1 MRLTII
7 RGQPVVS
14 RTNAGL
20 SLFHYLGLT
29 HSLPRNL
36 PINGLF
42 WGNFK
47 VAFLHLN
54 IRGRLVLGF
63 SVLCVLL
70 AVVIGTTIVKVRT
83 VNESTDRTVNLRV
96 PTAMTASDMV
106 AGVYASL
113 ASLRGWLITGN
124 EVFKSERAVLWK
136 DLQARGSEMDR
147 LAGQWT
153 VEQNKVDW
161 KQAKPLLDELRNAQ
175 DKAEAIAHTIDEQP
189 AAKILATEAAPLA
202 KLMLQKATAIIDEEG
217 GIAST
222 DARKSLLIGFADMRG
237 SMAMAIGAIRAYLLT
252 ADVAFKN
259 EFVELWALNQK
270 KFDALEKRRSEM
282 TGDQQTAFDTLVAA
296 RAKFAPLPQKMF
308 EIRAS
313 DRWNMA
319 QWFLT
324 NEAAP
329 RANKLLD
336 IFAGDKTAV
345 GSRAGGM
352 VARQQN
358 NLKADGAAVLAET
371 GFLMTLLWVLMGV
384 GIGVAAT
391 VVYLTNRSIVPPI
404 LSMVGAM
411 GRLAGGDHSVEIPAT
426 DKQDEIGLMA
436 RAVLI
441 FKENMIKA
449 KELAAKEAEAIS
461 ARVARAAR
469 VNELTQTFDTDI
481 SNVLRSVASAST
493 ELQATASQ
501 MTSTAEE
508 TSNQATA
515 VAAATEEAST
525 NVQTVAA
532 ASEELASSVTEI
544 GRQVAQSAAIAQK
557 AVGEADRTNTTVQ
570 GLFKDAASIG
580 DVVKLISE
588 IASQTNLLALNA
600 TIEAARAGEAGRG
613 FAVVAAEV
621 KSLAEQTAKATD
633 QISAQV
639 SSIQNSSSEAVSAI
653 KGISATIN
661 EMSEI
666 ASAIA
671 GAVEE
676 QGSATQEI
684 ARNVQQAALGTGE
697 ISSNVAGVQQAA
709 GDTGA
714 AAHQV
719 LQASS
724 ELSRQSETMRGQVE
738 TFLSNI
744 KAA

>member
-1 MRLTII
+1 MAI
-7 RGQPVVS
+7 
-14 RTNAGL
+14 
-20 SLFHYLGLT
+20 
-29 HSLPRNL
+29 
-36 PINGLF
+36 
-42 WGNFK
+42 
-47 VAFLHLN
+47 LHLN
-54 IRGRLVLGF
+54 IRGRLILGF
-63 SVLCVLL
+63 SVLCALL
-70 AVVIGTTIVKVRT
+70 ACVVGVTILKVNV
-83 VNESTDRTVNLRV
+83 VNVSTDRTVNLRV
-96 PTAMTASDMV
+96 PTAMTASDVV

-124 EVFKSERAVLWK
+124 DAFKTERATLWK
-136 DLQARGSEMDR
+136 DIQRHGAAMDG
-147 LAGQWT
+147 LSGHWT
-153 VEQNKVDW
+153 VEQNKADW
-161 KQAKPLLDELRNAQ
+161 RQAKPLLDELRSAQ
-175 DKAEAIAHTIDEQP
+175 DKVEANAHTIDEQP
-189 AAKILATEAAPLA
+189 AAKMLATEAAPLA
-202 KLMLQKATAIIDEEG
+202 KLMLQKASAIIDEEG

-222 DARKSLLIGFADMRG
+222 DARKSLLISFADMRG
-237 SMAMAIGAIRAYLLT
+237 STAMAIGAIRAYLLT
-252 ADVAFKN
+252 ADMTFKK
-259 EFVELWALNQK
+259 EFEDLWVLNQQ
-270 KFDALEKRRSEM
+270 KFEALSKRRSEM
-282 TGDQQTAFDTLVAA
+282 TNDQQKAFDALVDA
-296 RAKFAPLPQKMF
+296 RTKFSPLPQKMF

-319 QWFLT
+319 QWFLS

-336 IFAGDKTAV
+336 IFAGSKDTT
-345 GSRAGGM
+345 GSRSGGM
-352 VARQQN
+352 VSRQQE
-358 NLKADGAAVLAET
+358 NLRKDGAATLAET
-371 GFLMTLLWVLMGV
+371 GFLMTLLWVLLGV

-404 LSMVGAM
+404 LNMVGAM
-411 GRLAGGDHSVEIPAT
+411 GQLAGGDHSVVIPAT
-426 DKQDEIGLMA
+426 DKKDEIGLMA

-449 KELAAKEAEAIS
+449 KELAEKEAEAIS

-469 VNELTQTFDTDI
+469 VNQLTETFDADI
-481 SNVLRSVASAST
+481 STVLRSVASAST
-493 ELQATASQ
+493 ELQATASS
-501 MTSTAEE
+501 MTATAEE

-544 GRQVAQSAAIAQK
+544 SRQVAQSASIAQK

-570 GLFKDAASIG
+570 GLFKDAAGIG

-613 FAVVAAEV
+613 FAVVASEV

-633 QISAQV
+633 QIGAQV
-639 SSIQNSSSEAVSAI
+639 SSIQNSSSEAVAAI

-684 ARNVQQAALGTGE
+684 ARNVQQAAQGTSE

-719 LQASS
+719 LEASS

-738 TFLSNI
+738 TFLANI

>member
-1 MRLTII
+1 V
-7 RGQPVVS
+7 P
-14 RTNAGL
+14 
-20 SLFHYLGLT
+20 
-29 HSLPRNL
+29 
-36 PINGLF
+36 
-42 WGNFK
+42 
-47 VAFLHLN
+47 FLNLN
-54 IRGRLVLGF
+54 IHGRLIVGF
-63 SVLCVLL
+63 GILCLLL
-70 AVVIGTTIVKVRT
+70 AGIVGTTIIKVRS

-96 PTAMTASDMV
+96 PTAMTASDLV

-124 EVFKSERAVLWK
+124 DVFKAERAGLWK
-136 DLQARGSEMDR
+136 DIQKRGLEMDH
-147 LAGQWT
+147 LAGEST

-161 KQAKPLLDELRNAQ
+161 NQAKPLLEELRSAQ
-175 DKAEAIAHTIDEQP
+175 DKAEAIAHTLDEQP
-189 AAKILATEAAPLA
+189 AAKILATEAAPLS
-202 KLMLQKATAIIDEEG
+202 KLMLQKITAIIDEESN
-217 GIAST
+217 IASS
-222 DARKSLLIGFADMRG
+222 DERKSLLIGFADTRG
-237 SMAMAIGAIRAYLLT
+237 SLAMAVGAIRAYLLT
-252 ADVAFKN
+252 ADPAFKT
-259 EFVELWALNQK
+259 EFENLWALNQK
-270 KFDALEKRRSEM
+270 KIDALSRRRSEM
-282 TGDQQTAFDTLVAA
+282 TSEQQSAFDSLVST
-296 RAKFAPLPQKMF
+296 RTKFLPLPQKMF

-336 IFAGDKTAV
+336 IFAGAKNAE
-345 GSRAGGM
+345 GSRSGGM
-352 VARQQN
+352 VSRQQDS
-358 NLKADGAAVLAET
+358 LRADGAMVLAET
-371 GFLMTLLWVLMGV
+371 SFLTSLLWVLMGV
-384 GIGVAAT
+384 GLGVAAT

-411 GRLAGGDHSVEIPAT
+411 AQLAGGDHSVEIPAT
-426 DKQDEIGLMA
+426 EKKDEIGRMA

-449 KELAAKEAEAIS
+449 KELAAKEAEAIKD
-461 ARVARAAR
+461 RIARAAR
-469 VNELTQTFDTDI
+469 VNELTETFDMGI
-481 SNVLRSVASAST
+481 STVLRSVASAST
-493 ELQATASQ
+493 ELQATASS
-501 MTSTAEE
+501 MTATAEQ
-508 TSNQATA
+508 TRSQATA

-532 ASEELASSVTEI
+532 ASEELASSVNEI

-557 AVGEADRTNTTVQ
+557 AVGEADRTNATVQ
-570 GLFKDAASIG
+570 GLLKDAASIG

-588 IASQTNLLALNA
+588 IAEQTNLLALNA

-633 QISAQV
+633 QISTQV
-639 SSIQNSSSEAVSAI
+639 SSIQISSSEAVSAI

-661 EMSEI
+661 EMNEI

-671 GAVEE
+671 SAVEE

-684 ARNVQQAALGTGE
+684 ARSVQQAALGTGE
-697 ISSNVAGVQQAA
+697 ISANVVGVQQAA

-719 LQASS
+719 LEASN

-738 TFLSNI
+738 SFLSNI

>member
-1 MRLTII
+1 M
-7 RGQPVVS
+7 
-14 RTNAGL
+14 
-20 SLFHYLGLT
+20 
-29 HSLPRNL
+29 
-36 PINGLF
+36 
-42 WGNFK
+42 
-47 VAFLHLN
+47 AFLQLN
-54 IRGRLVLGF
+54 IRGRLILGF

-70 AVVIGTTIVKVRT
+70 AAVVGTTIIKVRT
-83 VNESTDRTVNLRV
+83 VSESTDRTINLRV

-124 EVFKSERAVLWK
+124 EAFKAERAVLWK
-136 DLQARGSEMDR
+136 DIQSRGSEMDR
-147 LAGQWT
+147 LSGQWT

-161 KQAKPLLDELRNAQ
+161 KQARPLLDELRNAQ

-189 AAKILATEAAPLA
+189 AAKLLATEAAPLA
-202 KLMLQKATAIIDEEG
+202 KLMLQKATSIINEEG

-222 DARKSLLIGFADMRG
+222 DARKSLLIDFADMRG
-237 SMAMAIGAIRAYLLT
+237 SMAMAIGAICAYLLT
-252 ADVAFKN
+252 ADVSFKT
-259 EFVELWALNQK
+259 EFEELWALNQK
-270 KFDALEKRRSEM
+270 KFDALSKRRSEM
-282 TGDQQTAFDTLVAA
+282 TADQQKAFNSLIEA

-336 IFAGDKTAV
+336 IFAGAKDSA
-345 GSRAGGM
+345 GSRSGGM
-352 VARQQN
+352 VSRQQDS
-358 NLKADGAAVLAET
+358 LKTDGTMVLAET
-371 GFLMTLLWVLMGV
+371 SFLMTLLWVLMGV

-391 VVYLTNRSIVPPI
+391 VVYVTNRSIVPPI
-404 LSMVGAM
+404 LEMVAAM
-411 GRLAGGDHSVEIPAT
+411 GQLAGGDHGVEIPAT
-426 DKQDEIGLMA
+426 DKKDEIGLMA

-469 VNELTQTFDTDI
+469 VNDLTQTFDANI
-481 SNVLRSVASAST
+481 SSVLRSVASAST
-493 ELQATASQ
+493 ELQATASS
-501 MTSTAEE
+501 MTATAEE

-557 AVGEADRTNTTVQ
+557 AVAEADRTNTTVQ
-570 GLFKDAASIG
+570 GLFKDAAGIG

-639 SSIQNSSSEAVSAI
+639 SSIQASSSEAVSAI
-653 KGISATIN
+653 KGISTTIN

-697 ISSNVAGVQQAA
+697 IASNVSGVQQAA

-719 LQASS
+719 LQASG
-724 ELSRQSETMRGQVE
+724 ELSKQSETMRGHVE
-738 TFLSNI
+738 TFLSSI

>member
-1 MRLTII
+1 
-7 RGQPVVS
+7 
-14 RTNAGL
+14 
-20 SLFHYLGLT
+20 
-29 HSLPRNL
+29 
-36 PINGLF
+36 
-42 WGNFK
+42 

-63 SVLCVLL
+63 SVLCILL
-70 AVVIGTTIVKVRT
+70 AGIVGTTMVKVRS
-83 VNESTDRTVNLRV
+83 VSEATDRTVSLRV
-96 PTAMTASDMV
+96 PTAMTASDLV

-113 ASLRGWLITGN
+113 ASLRGWLISGN
-124 EVFKSERAVLWK
+124 EVFKTERAGLWK
-136 DLQARGSEMDR
+136 DIQTHSSEMDR
-147 LAGQWT
+147 LSTHWT
-153 VEQNKVDW
+153 AEQNKQDW

-175 DKAEAIAHTIDEQP
+175 DKAEAIAHTVDEQP
-189 AAKILATEAAPLA
+189 AAKMLATEAAPLA
-202 KLMLQKATAIIDEEG
+202 KLMLQKATSIIDEEG
-217 GIAST
+217 NIAST

-237 SMAMAIGAIRAYLLT
+237 SMATAIGAIRAYLLT
-252 ADVAFKN
+252 ADPAFKA
-259 EFVELWALNQK
+259 EFEELWAFNQK
-270 KFDALEKRRSEM
+270 KFDALSKRRSEM
-282 TGDQQTAFDTLVAA
+282 TIDQQNAFDSLVAA
-296 RAKFAPLPQKMF
+296 RAKFSPLPQKMF
-308 EIRAS
+308 DIRAS

-336 IFAGDKTAV
+336 IFEGAKNAV
-345 GSRAGGM
+345 GSRSGGM
-352 VARQQN
+352 VSRQQDS
-358 NLKADGAAVLAET
+358 LKKDGEAVLAET
-371 GFLMTLLWVLMGV
+371 SFLTTLLWVLMGV
-384 GIGVAAT
+384 GIGVAVT

-404 LSMVGAM
+404 LKMVGAM
-411 GRLAGGDHSVEIPAT
+411 GQLAGGDHSVEIPAI
-426 DKQDEIGLMA
+426 DKKDEIGLMA

-461 ARVARAAR
+461 ERIARAAR
-469 VNELTQTFDTDI
+469 VNDLTERFDADI
-481 SNVLRSVASAST
+481 STVLKSVASAST
-493 ELQATASQ
+493 ELQATASS
-501 MTSTAEE
+501 MTATAEE

-515 VAAATEEAST
+515 VAAATEEASA

-557 AVGEADRTNTTVQ
+557 AVAEADRTNTTVQ

-580 DVVKLISE
+580 DVVKLISD
-588 IASQTNLLALNA
+588 IAGQTNLLALNA

-633 QISAQV
+633 QIGAQV
-639 SSIQNSSSEAVSAI
+639 SSIQTSSSEAVSAI
-653 KGISATIN
+653 KGITATIN
-661 EMSEI
+661 EMNEI

-671 GAVEE
+671 SAVEE

-684 ARNVQQAALGTGE
+684 ARNVQQAALGTSE
-697 ISSNVAGVQQAA
+697 ITSNVTGVQQAA

-719 LQASS
+719 LEASS

>member
-1 MRLTII
+1 M
-7 RGQPVVS
+7 
-14 RTNAGL
+14 
-20 SLFHYLGLT
+20 
-29 HSLPRNL
+29 
-36 PINGLF
+36 
-42 WGNFK
+42 
-47 VAFLHLN
+47 AFLHLN
-54 IRGRLVLGF
+54 IRGRLILGF
-63 SVLCVLL
+63 GVLCALL
-70 AVVIGTTIVKVRT
+70 ACVVGVTIVKVNV
-83 VNESTDRTVNLRV
+83 VNVSTERTVNLRV
-96 PTAMTASDMV
+96 PTAMAASDVV

-124 EVFKSERAVLWK
+124 DAFKTERATLWK
-136 DLQARGSEMDR
+136 DIQRHGAAMDG
-147 LAGQWT
+147 LSGHWT
-153 VEQNKVDW
+153 VEQNKADW
-161 KQAKPLLDELRNAQ
+161 RQAKPLLDELRSAQ

-189 AAKILATEAAPLA
+189 AAKMLATEAAPLA
-202 KLMLQKATAIIDEEG
+202 KLMLQKASAIIDEEG

-222 DARKSLLIGFADMRG
+222 DSRKSLLIGFADMRG
-237 SMAMAIGAIRAYLLT
+237 STAMAIGAIRAYLLT
-252 ADVAFKN
+252 ADVNFKK
-259 EFVELWALNQK
+259 EFEELWALNQQ
-270 KFDALEKRRSEM
+270 KFDALSKRRSEM
-282 TGDQQTAFDTLVAA
+282 TGDQQKAFDALVDA
-296 RAKFAPLPQKMF
+296 RAKFSPLPQKMF

-319 QWFLT
+319 QWFLS

-336 IFAGDKTAV
+336 IFAGSKDGA
-345 GSRAGGM
+345 GSRSGGM
-352 VARQQN
+352 VSRQQQ
-358 NLKADGAAVLAET
+358 NLKQDGAATLAET
-371 GFLMTLLWVLMGV
+371 GFLMTLLWVLLGV

-404 LSMVGAM
+404 LNMVGAM
-411 GRLAGGDHSVEIPAT
+411 GKLAGGDHSVAIPAT
-426 DKQDEIGLMA
+426 DKKDEIGLMA

-449 KELAAKEAEAIS
+449 KELAEKEAEAIS

-469 VNELTQTFDTDI
+469 VNELTETFDADI
-481 SNVLRSVASAST
+481 STVLRSVASAST
-493 ELQATASQ
+493 ELQATASS
-501 MTSTAEE
+501 MTATAEE

-544 GRQVAQSAAIAQK
+544 SRQVAQSATIARK
-557 AVGEADRTNTTVQ
+557 AVDEADRTNATVQ

-613 FAVVAAEV
+613 FAVVASEV

-639 SSIQNSSSEAVSAI
+639 SSIQASSSEAVSAI
-653 KGISATIN
+653 KGISSTIN

-697 ISSNVAGVQQAA
+697 ISSNVSGVQQAA

-724 ELSRQSETMRGQVE
+724 ELSRQSETMRNHVE

>member
-1 MRLTII
+1 M
-7 RGQPVVS
+7 P
-14 RTNAGL
+14 
-20 SLFHYLGLT
+20 
-29 HSLPRNL
+29 
-36 PINGLF
+36 
-42 WGNFK
+42 
-47 VAFLHLN
+47 FLNLN
-54 IRGRLVLGF
+54 IRGRLIAGF
-63 SVLCVLL
+63 GILCLLL
-70 AVVIGTTIVKVRT
+70 AGVVSTTIIKVRA

-96 PTAMTASDMV
+96 PTAMIANDVV

-124 EVFKSERAVLWK
+124 EVFKAERAVLWK
-136 DLQARGSEMDR
+136 DIQKRGLEMDG
-147 LAGQWT
+147 LAGEWT

-161 KQAKPLLDELRNAQ
+161 NRAKPLLEELRTAQ
-175 DKAEAIAHTIDEQP
+175 DKAEAIAHTLDEQP
-189 AAKILATEAAPLA
+189 AAKLLATEAAPLA
-202 KLMLQKATAIIDEEG
+202 KIMLQKATSIINEEG
-217 GIAST
+217 SIPST
-222 DARKSLLIGFADMRG
+222 DTRKSLLIGFADMRG

-252 ADVAFKN
+252 ADVAFKK
-259 EFVELWALNQK
+259 EYEELWALNQK
-270 KFDALEKRRSEM
+270 KFEALSARRSEM
-282 TGDQQTAFDTLVAA
+282 TADQQAAFDSLVAA
-296 RAKFAPLPQKMF
+296 RAKFSPLPQKMF

-336 IFAGDKTAV
+336 IFAGAKNSE
-345 GSRAGGM
+345 GSRSGGM
-352 VARQQN
+352 VSRQQDS
-358 NLKADGAAVLAET
+358 LRADGAMVLAET
-371 GFLMTLLWVLMGV
+371 SFLTNLLWVLLGV
-384 GIGVAAT
+384 GLGVAAT

-404 LSMVGAM
+404 LKMVGAM
-411 GRLAGGDHSVEIPAT
+411 GQLAGGDHSVEIPAT
-426 DKQDEIGLMA
+426 DNKDEIGQMA
-436 RAVLI
+436 KAVLI

-449 KELAAKEAEAIS
+449 KEFAAKEAEAIKD
-461 ARVARAAR
+461 RIARAAR
-469 VNELTQTFDTDI
+469 VNELTEAFDMDI
-481 SNVLRSVASAST
+481 SSVLRSVASAST
-493 ELQATASQ
+493 ELQATASS
-501 MTSTAEE
+501 MTATAEE

-525 NVQTVAA
+525 NVQTVAS
-532 ASEELASSVTEI
+532 ASEELASSVNEI

-557 AVGEADRTNTTVQ
+557 AVVEADRTNATVQ

-580 DVVKLISE
+580 DIVKLISE
-588 IASQTNLLALNA
+588 IAEQTNLLALNA

-621 KSLAEQTAKATD
+621 KSLAEQTAKATA
-633 QISAQV
+633 QISTQV
-639 SSIQNSSSEAVSAI
+639 SSIQASSSEAVSAI
-653 KGISATIN
+653 KGISTTIN
-661 EMSEI
+661 DMNEI

-671 GAVEE
+671 SAVEE

-697 ISSNVAGVQQAA
+697 ISANVVGVQQAA

-719 LQASS
+719 LEASN

-738 TFLSNI
+738 SFLGNI

>member
-1 MRLTII
+1 
-7 RGQPVVS
+7 
-14 RTNAGL
+14 
-20 SLFHYLGLT
+20 
-29 HSLPRNL
+29 
-36 PINGLF
+36 
-42 WGNFK
+42 
-47 VAFLHLN
+47 
-54 IRGRLVLGF
+54 
-63 SVLCVLL
+63 
-70 AVVIGTTIVKVRT
+70 
-83 VNESTDRTVNLRV
+83 
-96 PTAMTASDMV
+96 MTAD
-106 AGVYASL
+106 
-113 ASLRGWLITGN
+113 
-124 EVFKSERAVLWK
+124 
-136 DLQARGSEMDR
+136 Q
-147 LAGQWT
+147 
-153 VEQNKVDW
+153 
-161 KQAKPLLDELRNAQ
+161 
-175 DKAEAIAHTIDEQP
+175 
-189 AAKILATEAAPLA
+189 
-202 KLMLQKATAIIDEEG
+202 QKAFDSLIE
-217 GIAST
+217 
-222 DARKSLLIGFADMRG
+222 AR
-237 SMAMAIGAIRAYLLT
+237 T
-252 ADVAFKN
+252 
-259 EFVELWALNQK
+259 
-270 KFDALEKRRSEM
+270 
-282 TGDQQTAFDTLVAA
+282 
-296 RAKFAPLPQKMF
+296 KFAPLPQKMF

-336 IFAGDKTAV
+336 IFAGAKDSA
-345 GSRAGGM
+345 GSRSGGM
-352 VARQQN
+352 VSRQQDS
-358 NLKADGAAVLAET
+358 LKTDGTMVLAET
-371 GFLMTLLWVLMGV
+371 SFLMTLLWVLMGV

-391 VVYLTNRSIVPPI
+391 VVYVTNRSIVPPI
-404 LSMVGAM
+404 LEMVAAM
-411 GRLAGGDHSVEIPAT
+411 GQLAGGDHGVEIPAT
-426 DKQDEIGLMA
+426 DKKDEIGLMA

-469 VNELTQTFDTDI
+469 VNDLTQTFDANI
-481 SNVLRSVASAST
+481 SSVLRSVASAST
-493 ELQATASQ
+493 ELQATASS
-501 MTSTAEE
+501 MTATAEE

-557 AVGEADRTNTTVQ
+557 AVAEADRTNTTVQ
-570 GLFKDAASIG
+570 GLFKDAAGIG

-639 SSIQNSSSEAVSAI
+639 SSIQASSSEAVSAI
-653 KGISATIN
+653 KGISTTIN

-697 ISSNVAGVQQAA
+697 IASNVSGVQQAA

-719 LQASS
+719 LQASG
-724 ELSRQSETMRGQVE
+724 ELSKQSETMRGHVE
-738 TFLSNI
+738 TFLSSI

>member
-1 MRLTII
+1 ME
-7 RGQPVVS
+7 
-14 RTNAGL
+14 
-20 SLFHYLGLT
+20 
-29 HSLPRNL
+29 
-36 PINGLF
+36 
-42 WGNFK
+42 
-47 VAFLHLN
+47 FLHLN
-54 IRGRLVLGF
+54 IRGRLILGF
-63 SVLCVLL
+63 SVLCLLL
-70 AVVIGTTIVKVRT
+70 AGVVGTTMVKVHT
-83 VNESTDRTVNLRV
+83 VNEATDRTVSLRV
-96 PTAMTASDMV
+96 PTAMTASDLV

-124 EVFKSERAVLWK
+124 DAFKAERAVLW
-136 DLQARGSEMDR
+136 QNIQTYGSEMDR
-147 LAGQWT
+147 LSGHWT
-153 VEQNKVDW
+153 VEQNKHDW
-161 KQAKPLLDELRNAQ
+161 RQAKPLLDELRSAQ

-189 AAKILATEAAPLA
+189 AAKMLATEAAPLA
-202 KLMLQKATAIIDEEG
+202 KLMLQKVTAIIDEESN
-217 GIAST
+217 IAST
-222 DARKSLLIGFADMRG
+222 DQRKSLLIGFADTRG
-237 SMAMAIGAIRAYLLT
+237 SMAMAVGAIRAYLLT
-252 ADVAFKN
+252 ADPAFKT
-259 EFVELWALNQK
+259 EFEGLWALNQK
-270 KFDALEKRRSEM
+270 KIDALSQRKSEM
-282 TGDQQTAFDTLVAA
+282 TSEQRSAFDILVST

-336 IFAGDKTAV
+336 IFAGAKNTA
-345 GSRAGGM
+345 GSRSGGM
-352 VARQQN
+352 VSRQQD

-371 GFLMTLLWVLMGV
+371 NFLTTLLWVLMGV
-384 GIGVAAT
+384 GIGVAVT

-404 LSMVGAM
+404 LKMVAAM
-411 GRLAGGDHSVEIPAT
+411 GQLAGGDHSVAIPAT
-426 DKQDEIGLMA
+426 DKKDEIGLMA
-436 RAVLI
+436 KAVLI

-449 KELAAKEAEAIS
+449 KELSAKEAEAVS

-469 VNELTQTFDTDI
+469 VNDLTQTFDADI
-481 SNVLRSVASAST
+481 STVLRSVAAAST
-493 ELQATASQ
+493 ELQATASS
-501 MTSTAEE
+501 MTATAEE

-532 ASEELASSVTEI
+532 ASEQLASSVTEI
-544 GRQVAQSAAIAQK
+544 SRQVAQSAAIAQK
-557 AVGEADRTNTTVQ
+557 AVGEADRTNATVQ
-570 GLFKDAASIG
+570 GLFNDAASIG

-633 QISAQV
+633 QISTQV
-639 SSIQNSSSEAVSAI
+639 SSIQTSSSEAVSAI
-653 KGISATIN
+653 KGISTTIN

-671 GAVEE
+671 SAVEE

-719 LQASS
+719 LEASS

-738 TFLSNI
+738 SFLSNI

>member
-1 MRLTII
+1 
-7 RGQPVVS
+7 VS
-14 RTNAGL
+14 VL
-20 SLFHYLGLT
+20 Q
-29 HSLPRNL
+29 
-36 PINGLF
+36 
-42 WGNFK
+42 
-47 VAFLHLN
+47 LN
-54 IRGRLVLGF
+54 IRGRLILGF
-63 SVLCVLL
+63 SVLCILL
-70 AVVIGTTIVKVRT
+70 AGVVGTTIIKVRT
-83 VNESTDRTVNLRV
+83 VSESTERTVNLRV
-96 PTAMTASDMV
+96 PTAMAASDLV

-124 EVFKSERAVLWK
+124 DAFKTERAGLWK
-136 DLQARGSEMDR
+136 EIQSHGSDMDQ
-147 LAGQWT
+147 LSGKWT
-153 VEQNKVDW
+153 AEQNKQDW
-161 KQAKPLLDELRNAQ
+161 KQAKPLLDELRIAQ

-189 AAKILATEAAPLA
+189 AAKMLASEAAPLA
-202 KLMLQKATAIIDEEG
+202 RLMLQKATSIIDEEG
-217 GIAST
+217 NIAST
-222 DARKSLLIGFADMRG
+222 DQRKSLLIGFADMRG
-237 SMAMAIGAIRAYLLT
+237 STAMAIGAIRAYLLT
-252 ADVAFKN
+252 ADKAFKA
-259 EFVELWALNQK
+259 EFEELWALNQK
-270 KFDALEKRRSEM
+270 KFDALSGRRPEM
-282 TGDQQTAFDTLVAA
+282 TSDQQKAFDALVEA
-296 RAKFAPLPQKMF
+296 RAKFSPLPQKMF
-308 EIRAS
+308 DIRAS

-319 QWFLT
+319 QWFLS

-336 IFAGDKTAV
+336 IFAGTKGTTGAR
-345 GSRAGGM
+345 SGGM
-352 VARQQN
+352 VSRQQE
-358 NLKADGAAVLAET
+358 NLKKDGAATLAET
-371 GFLMTLLWVLMGV
+371 SFLTTLLWVLLGI
-384 GIGVAAT
+384 GIGVAAS

-404 LSMVGAM
+404 LKMVGAM
-411 GRLAGGDHSVEIPAT
+411 GKLAGGDHSVEIPAT
-426 DKQDEIGLMA
+426 DNKDEIGLMA
-436 RAVLI
+436 KAVLI

-461 ARVARAAR
+461 ERIARAGR
-469 VNELTQTFDTDI
+469 VNSLTEKFDADI

-493 ELQATASQ
+493 ELQATASS
-501 MTSTAEE
+501 MTATAEE

-515 VAAATEEAST
+515 VAAASEEAST

-544 GRQVAQSAAIAQK
+544 SRQVAQSATITQK
-557 AVGEADRTNTTVQ
+557 AVAEADRTNTTVQ
-570 GLFKDAASIG
+570 GLFNDAASIG
-580 DVVKLISE
+580 DVVKLISD

-633 QISAQV
+633 QISTQI
-639 SSIQNSSSEAVSAI
+639 SSIQTSSSEAVGAI
-653 KGISATIN
+653 KGITATIN
-661 EMSEI
+661 EINEI

-671 GAVEE
+671 SAVEE

-684 ARNVQQAALGTGE
+684 ARNVQQAALGTNE

-738 TFLSNI
+738 AFLSNI

>member
-1 MRLTII
+1 M
-7 RGQPVVS
+7 
-14 RTNAGL
+14 
-20 SLFHYLGLT
+20 
-29 HSLPRNL
+29 
-36 PINGLF
+36 
-42 WGNFK
+42 
-47 VAFLHLN
+47 N

-70 AVVIGTTIVKVRT
+70 AGVVGTTIIKVRT
-83 VNESTDRTVNLRV
+83 VSESTDRTVNLRV
-96 PTAMTASDMV
+96 PTAMTASDLV
-106 AGVYASL
+106 AGIYASL

-124 EVFKSERAVLWK
+124 EAFKVERAGLWK
-136 DLQARGSEMDR
+136 SIQEQGSEMDR
-147 LAGQWT
+147 LSGRWT
-153 VEQNKVDW
+153 VEQNKVNW

-202 KLMLQKATAIIDEEG
+202 KLMLQKATSIIDEEG
-217 GIAST
+217 SIAST

-252 ADVAFKN
+252 ADQAFKT
-259 EFVELWALNQK
+259 EFEQLWALNQK
-270 KFDALEKRRSEM
+270 KFEALAKRRSEM
-282 TGDQQTAFDTLVAA
+282 TGDQQSAFDSLVEA
-296 RAKFAPLPQKMF
+296 RAKFSPLPQKMF
-308 EIRAS
+308 DIRAS

-336 IFAGDKTAV
+336 IFAGAKGPA
-345 GSRAGGM
+345 GSRSGGM
-352 VARQQN
+352 VSRQQDD
-358 NLKADGAAVLAET
+358 LKADGAAVLAET
-371 GFLMTLLWVLMGV
+371 NFLTTLLWVLMGV
-384 GIGVAAT
+384 GIGVAAS

-404 LSMVGAM
+404 LKMVGAM
-411 GRLAGGDHSVEIPAT
+411 GQLAGGDHSVEIPAT
-426 DKQDEIGLMA
+426 DKKDEIGLMA

-461 ARVARAAR
+461 ERVARAAR
-469 VNELTQTFDTDI
+469 VNELTRVFDADI
-481 SNVLRSVASAST
+481 STVLRSVASAST
-493 ELQATASQ
+493 ELQATASS
-501 MTSTAEE
+501 MTATAEE

-515 VAAATEEAST
+515 VAAASEEAST

-544 GRQVAQSAAIAQK
+544 GRQVAQSTAIAQK
-557 AVGEADRTNTTVQ
+557 AVSEAERTNTTVQ
-570 GLFKDAASIG
+570 GLFNEAAGIG

-588 IASQTNLLALNA
+588 IAGQTNLLALNA

-639 SSIQNSSSEAVSAI
+639 SSIQASSSEAVSAI
-653 KGISATIN
+653 KGITATIN
-661 EMSEI
+661 DMNEI

-671 GAVEE
+671 SAVEE

-738 TFLSNI
+738 SFLSNI

>member
-1 MRLTII
+1 M
-7 RGQPVVS
+7 
-14 RTNAGL
+14 
-20 SLFHYLGLT
+20 LF
-29 HSLPRNL
+29 SQ
-36 PINGLF
+36 
-42 WGNFK
+42 
-47 VAFLHLN
+47 LN
-54 IRGRLVLGF
+54 IRGRLILGF
-63 SVLCVLL
+63 SVLCILL
-70 AVVIGTTIVKVRT
+70 AAVVGTTLIKVRT
-83 VNESTDRTVNLRV
+83 VGESTERTVNLRV
-96 PTAMTASDMV
+96 PTAMTASDLV

-113 ASLRGWLITGN
+113 ASLRGFLITGN
-124 EVFKSERAVLWK
+124 DVFKAERATFWK
-136 DLQARGSEMDR
+136 EIQTHGADMDR
-147 LAGQWT
+147 LSAHWT
-153 VEQNKVDW
+153 VEQNKMDW
-161 KQAKPLLDELRNAQ
+161 KQAKPLLDEMRNAQ

-189 AAKILATEAAPLA
+189 ATRILATEAAPLV
-202 KLMLQKATAIIDEEG
+202 KLMLQKATSIINEEG
-217 GIAST
+217 DIAST
-222 DARKSLLIGFADMRG
+222 DTRKSLLIGFADMRG

-252 ADVAFKN
+252 ADEAFKT

-270 KFDALEKRRSEM
+270 KFDALSQRRSEM
-282 TGDQQTAFDTLVAA
+282 TPDQQTAFDSLVAA
-296 RAKFAPLPQKMF
+296 RAKFSPLPQKMF

-336 IFAGDKTAV
+336 IFAGAKNATGAR
-345 GSRAGGM
+345 SGGM
-352 VARQQN
+352 VARQQDD
-358 NLKADGAAVLAET
+358 LKADGATVLAET
-371 GFLMTLLWVLMGV
+371 NFLMTLLWVLMGI

-404 LSMVGAM
+404 LKMVDAM
-411 GRLAGGDHSVEIPAT
+411 GRLAGGDHSVQIPAT
-426 DKQDEIGLMA
+426 DKKDEIGLMA
-436 RAVLI
+436 GAVLI

-449 KELAAKEAEAIS
+449 KDLAAKEAEAIKE
-461 ARVARAAR
+461 RVARAAR
-469 VNELTQTFDTDI
+469 VNDLTQAFDADI
-481 SNVLRSVASAST
+481 TTVLRSVASAST
-493 ELQATASQ
+493 ELQATASS
-501 MTSTAEE
+501 MTATAEE

-532 ASEELASSVTEI
+532 ASEELASSVNEI
-544 GRQVAQSAAIAQK
+544 SRQVSNSASIAQQ
-557 AVGEADRTNTTVQ
+557 AVVEADRTNATVQ
-570 GLFKDAASIG
+570 SLFNDAAGIG

-621 KSLAEQTAKATD
+621 KSLAEQTAKATE
-633 QISAQV
+633 QIGAQV
-639 SSIQNSSSEAVSAI
+639 SSIQASSSEAVSAI

-661 EMSEI
+661 QLNEI
-666 ASAIA
+666 ASTIA
-671 GAVEE
+671 SAVEE

-697 ISSNVAGVQQAA
+697 ISANVTGVQQAA

-719 LQASS
+719 LQASD
-724 ELSRQSETMRGQVE
+724 ELSRQSETMRVQVE
-738 TFLSNI
+738 SFLSNI

>member
-1 MRLTII
+1 MAIL
-7 RGQPVVS
+7 
-14 RTNAGL
+14 N
-20 SLFHYLGLT
+20 
-29 HSLPRNL
+29 
-36 PINGLF
+36 
-42 WGNFK
+42 
-47 VAFLHLN
+47 LN
-54 IRGRLVLGF
+54 IRGRLILGF
-63 SVLCVLL
+63 SVLCALL
-70 AVVIGTTIVKVRT
+70 ACVVGVTIVKVSA
-83 VNESTDRTVNLRV
+83 VNESTNRNVNLRV
-96 PTAMTASDMV
+96 PTAMAASDVV

-124 EVFKSERAVLWK
+124 DTFKAERALLWK
-136 DLQARGSEMDR
+136 DIQRHGSEMDGLSTR
-147 LAGQWT
+147 WT
-153 VEQNKVDW
+153 VEQNKTDW
-161 KQAKPLLDELRNAQ
+161 KQAKPLLDELRSAQ

-202 KLMLQKATAIIDEEG
+202 KLMLDKATSIIDEEG
-217 GIAST
+217 NIAST

-252 ADVAFKN
+252 ADVAFKK
-259 EFVELWALNQK
+259 EFEVLWALNQK
-270 KFDALEKRRSEM
+270 KFDALSKRRAEM
-282 TGDQQTAFDTLVAA
+282 TGEQQKAFDALIDA
-296 RAKFAPLPQKMF
+296 RAKFAPMPQKMF
-308 EIRAS
+308 DIRAS

-336 IFAGDKTAV
+336 IFAGTKDTA
-345 GSRAGGM
+345 GSRSGGM
-352 VARQQN
+352 VARQQD
-358 NLKADGAAVLAET
+358 NLKKDGAAVLAET
-371 GFLMTLLWVLMGV
+371 SFLMTLLWVLLGV
-384 GIGVAAT
+384 GIGVSAT

-404 LSMVGAM
+404 LKMVGAM
-411 GRLAGGDHSVEIPAT
+411 GQLAGGDHSVAIPAT
-426 DKQDEIGLMA
+426 DKKDEIGLMA

-449 KELAAKEAEAIS
+449 RELAEKEAEAIS

-469 VNELTQTFDTDI
+469 VNELTETFDANI
-481 SNVLRSVASAST
+481 STVLRSVASAST
-493 ELQATASQ
+493 ELQATASS
-501 MTSTAEE
+501 MTATAEE

-544 GRQVAQSAAIAQK
+544 SRQVAQSAAIAQK
-557 AVGEADRTNTTVQ
+557 AVGEADRTNATVQ

-613 FAVVAAEV
+613 FAVVASEV

-633 QISAQV
+633 QIGAQV
-639 SSIQNSSSEAVSAI
+639 SSIQNSSSEAVTAI

-697 ISSNVAGVQQAA
+697 ISANVAGVQQAA

-724 ELSRQSETMRGQVE
+724 ELSLQSETMRSHVE